1 MQILSHEKEGDES
14 MTRKR
19 TYLAFLLILGLLAFA
34 GCANYDGVP
43 DTNDPNG
50 GIMDNNNGIPNNGNG
65 TNGAGNGMD
74 GTGNGQNGGFGD
86 GLNNN
91 TNNNGLNNN
100 NNLNQ

>member
-1 MQILSHEKEGDES
+1 MQILFYEKEGDES

-19 TYLAFLLILGLLAFA
+19 IYLAFLLILGLLAFA

-43 DTNDPNG
+43 DTNDQNNG
-50 GIMDNNNGIPNNGNG
+50 IIDNNNGVPNNW
-65 TNGAGNGMD
+65 NGMN
-74 GTGNGQNGGFGD
+74 GTGNGQNGTGNGF
-86 GLNNN
+86 NNN